1 VARVS
6 LFGIMCVG
14 SLMIVAMSSWLNA
27 AALAGSAAIEQ
38 HLANTQEGYTADLD
52 QAHSNA
58 LSALSLLPDI
68 QRAAERF
75 ARLAEEERSS
85 GALTG
90 SLGHRLGRPASLTQM
105 SAQMREL
112 EATIQGNRETVRS
125 LFEEGQA
132 HLATMRG
139 LVSGSGPVAPR
150 ADSFGEEAVALS
162 GVIAAL
168 EQTSI
173 APSVARAAQD
183 LSAGF
188 IAPVADG
195 RSADLMGRQDQ
206 VMATIR
212 ESVAAQSAA
221 LSEAAA
227 EIMAQPPVAE
237 RRYVPLSAAEAVLKY
252 ATSFLPSW
260 AGAIS
265 IDLLPGVLVAIMG
278 VVHATIR
285 RNEEGLHDAERMT
298 AADLLRSLGS
308 ARDHRRDDRP
318 PVAHG
323 AGPARARTEPRC
335 PPAHPPR
342 RLPRRRPARHAGK
355 RHAAV
360 AGRQEEARSMTASSE
375 SSEPKERGRLAALFR
390 PLRRWRTHALV
401 VSRASGRRDRRAGAR
416 PRRHGRAQWR
426 IWPMEASLEE
436 APSDAR
442 PSCRRRSMTEGHAGA
457 IHGSARACNQRRSEL
472 LRGPMRF
479 ELLSEGRDAGRGQHR
494 TGRGRAL
501 CRRDRATGRI
511 CQDPAPQFAGR
522 LAR

>member
-1 VARVS
+1 MSNASSARRLREHISSLNTMTRFVLATLALASGVYTYLGVRSLLDGDAGLVFFAAIVYSAAVSVGIYGFWTYMIRFLPEMRDAVASIS
-6 LFGIMCVG
+6 LFVVMAIG

-58 LSALSLLPDI
+58 LAALSLLPDI
-68 QRAAERF
+68 QRASERF
-75 ARLAEEERSS
+75 ARLAEEERNS

-90 SLGHRLGRPASLTQM
+90 ASGAGSVVQLLSQM

-212 ESVAAQSAA
+212 NSVAAQSAA

-227 EIMAQPPVAE
+227 EIMAQPRVEE
-237 RRYVPLSAAEAVLKY
+237 RRYVPLSAAEAVLLY
-252 ATSFLPSW
+252 AGSFLPSW

-265 IDLLPGVLVAIMG
+265 IDLLPGVLVAIMA

-298 AADLLRSLGS
+298 AADLLRSWELHEAIAARRQATTPTEVVVPQEPTPEPQPVTPQAPHAQAASHTTAENVTPLSLG
-308 ARDHRRDDRP
+308 DR
-318 PVAHG
+318 
-323 AGPARARTEPRC
+323 
-335 PPAHPPR
+335 
-342 RLPRRRPARHAGK
+342 K
-355 RHAAV
+355 RH
-360 AGRQEEARSMTASSE
+360 
-375 SSEPKERGRLAALFR
+375 
-390 PLRRWRTHALV
+390 
-401 VSRASGRRDRRAGAR
+401 
-416 PRRHGRAQWR
+416 
-426 IWPMEASLEE
+426 
-436 APSDAR
+436 
-442 PSCRRRSMTEGHAGA
+442 
-457 IHGSARACNQRRSEL
+457 
-472 LRGPMRF
+472 
-479 ELLSEGRDAGRGQHR
+479 
-494 TGRGRAL
+494 
-501 CRRDRATGRI
+501 
-511 CQDPAPQFAGR
+511 DP
-522 LAR
+522 